1 MNTESKSWLCRNCN
15 TEVQY
20 DLTKCPRCS
29 AERPEAVATE
39 ETDEAIVVESNEVAA
54 PQQKRKYIFRES
66 VLINAADILLI
77 LGIFCSF
84 GALISP
90 MFLEDNIQH
99 ITTLSIVMGVGIFL
113 GSTVMWALFRNIA
126 EISRMLREREE
137 KEQNS

>member
-15 TEVQY
+15 TEVQH
-20 DLTKCPRCS
+20 DLAKCPKCS
-29 AERPEAVATE
+29 AERPEEVATE
-39 ETDEAIVVESNEVAA
+39 ESEEAIVVESNEVAA

-66 VLINAADILLI
+66 VLVNAADILLI

-90 MFLEDNIQH
+90 IFLEDKIQH
-99 ITTLSIVMGVGIFL
+99 ITTLSIVLGVGIFL